1 MGPGGL
7 GQWAA
12 ARADLERW
20 RALEP
25 HNPNAHLELAQ
36 IMLGA
41 GDKAAARRVLSEAA
55 LKFPGHPQ
63 VGALLNLATQP

>member
-1 MGPGGL
+1 M
-7 GQWAA
+7 AA
-12 ARADLERW
+12 VRADIERS
-20 RALEP
+20 RALES
-25 HNPNAHLELAQ
+25 HIPNALLEPAQ